1 MKKRE
6 KLLEQLVKQPSVLTS
21 VAASVPNWAQLINLA
36 EFRLQVAAQLESKG
50 SEPARSRAAFI
61 RSQDV
66 DNFSSNRE
74 AWGVPNFSEELVAYS
89 DFENGFMWR
98 FRAHSTSWSE
108 NQYADQWFLT
118 SIEARSITRYEFW
131 TCDDGPD
138 KLEFAIDGDYKSILL
153 QLLSEQVYEVLV
165 SPVFSSEDL
174 AEYIANFSEDEEEYE
189 LDEVIEE
196 YISQNP
202 NFVSDNY

>member
-6 KLLEQLVKQPSVLTS
+6 KLLEQLVKQPNVLTS
-21 VAASVPNWAQLINLA
+21 VAASVPNWAQLVSVA

-66 DNFSSNRE
+66 DNFNSNRE
-74 AWGVPNFSEELVAYS
+74 DWGVPNFSEELVEYG